1 MKNYLL
7 ILFGF
12 IMGVIFTVLVSI
24 YSIKI
29 TRVESNGKNVN
40 NAGITISIFG
50 NKFDYYYEKEE

>member
-12 IMGVIFTVLVSI
+12 IMGVIFMVLVSI

-29 TRVESNGKNVN
+29 TRVESNGENVN
-40 NAGITISIFG
+40 NAGITITLFG
-50 NKFDYYYEKEE
+50 NEFDYYYE